1 MSGKA
6 GRCVCSPSSLWSR
19 RRRQARRMNL
29 RQTCAAKYSKRGFTN
44 HSKPTRLGLISYLNM
59 IYQLCSVAYMT
70 TPTIITCA
78 SSKGGV
84 GKSTTAA
91 CLAGAFAHRGEA
103 VHIIDLDSNK
113 TLSRWFGDDATRP
126 RGITVAT
133 PAPTELTDY
142 IRQISA
148 RNAPDVI
155 VIDIAGAYETA
166 MTVAVARATLTII
179 PSTLAEAD
187 VFEASKVAHL
197 IQHIFKRFQARPL
210 YRLLLT
216 KVQPLKSHAQ
226 RHAYN
231 EIQRLQLPMLEA
243 MLVQRAAYE
252 EIGLSGLPPH
262 YGDRKRQTIAASV
275 KELDGLMNEIQTVI
289 DLSKIETI
297 AEGRIA

>member
-1 MSGKA
+1 
-6 GRCVCSPSSLWSR
+6 
-19 RRRQARRMNL
+19 
-29 RQTCAAKYSKRGFTN
+29 
-44 HSKPTRLGLISYLNM
+44 
-59 IYQLCSVAYMT
+59 MT
-70 TPTIITCA
+70 SPTIITCA

-91 CLAGAFAHRGEA
+91 CLAGAFAYQGET
-103 VHIIDLDSNK
+103 VHIVDLDSNK

-126 RGITVAT
+126 RGISVAT
-133 PAPTELTDY
+133 PAPTELTDH
-142 IRQISA
+142 IRKITA
-148 RNAPDVI
+148 KNAADI
-155 VIDIAGAYETA
+155 ILIDIAGAYETA
-166 MTVAVARATLTII
+166 MTVAVARANLTII

-197 IQHIFKRFQARPL
+197 IEHIFARFKARPL

-231 EIQRLQLPMLEA
+231 EIKRLQLPMLDA

-262 YGDRKRQTIAASV
+262 YAADRKRQTITAAI
-275 KELDGLMNEIQTVI
+275 KELDGLLNETRTLI
-289 DLSKIETI
+289 DLAKIETI

>member
-1 MSGKA
+1 VFLENKDEEFE
-6 GRCVCSPSSLWSR
+6 
-19 RRRQARRMNL
+19 
-29 RQTCAAKYSKRGFTN
+29 KRGFTN
-44 HSKPTRLGLISYLNM
+44 QFRADKLDLSIYLNM
-59 IYQLCSVAYMT
+59 IYQLCSFAFMT
-70 TPTIITCA
+70 SPTIITCA

-91 CLAGAFAHRGEA
+91 CLAGAFAYRGDT
-103 VHIIDLDSNK
+103 VHIVDLDSNK
-113 TLSRWFGDDATRP
+113 TLSRWFGDDTTRP

-133 PAPTELTDY
+133 PAPTELTDH
-142 IRQISA
+142 IRKISTK
-148 RNAPDVI
+148 NAPDII
-155 VIDIAGAYETA
+155 VIDIAGAYESA

-197 IQHIFKRFQARPL
+197 IQQIFARFQARPL

-231 EIQRLQLPMLEA
+231 EIQRLQIPMLDA

-275 KELDGLMNEIQTVI
+275 KELDGLMNEIQTLI